1 MFNCTRRNFLIG
13 GAASVFLTGL
23 NLSTPVGASIGPKKN
38 LIVVMLRGGL
48 DGLSAVPA
56 IGDKKF
62 KKYRKNLYGKYSK
75 DVFKISEDFGLHP
88 KLEHFNILY
97 GKNEATVV
105 HATSTPYVDRSHFDG
120 QNVMM
125 SGGTRPYALKTGWL
139 GRGMVTANIME
150 VGLTLSL
157 PMPLLLRGAENKD
170 NYFPAEGMIPK
181 DEILEK
187 LISAYRSDDDMK
199 MVMENIRR
207 RPVSHF
213 FGENDTKDLAKHTGR
228 ILKDELGP
236 NVAVFDMDGF
246 DTHAGQLYNN
256 NKNLEEFDNL
266 LITLEGN
273 LGDAWKNTLIVTLTE
288 FGRTVRQNG
297 GQGTDHGIGTAILM
311 AGGLIKKGQVYTDWP
326 GLKKKQLFEGRDL
339 MSTLDARAVY
349 NAAMSVC
356 FDTDPEQLRRDV
368 FWKDNLPNLT
378 ESLFKV

>member
-13 GAASVFLTGL
+13 GATSVFFTGL

-62 KKYRKNLYGKYSK
+62 KKYRKNLYGEYSK

-97 GKNEATVV
+97 GRNEATVV

-125 SGGTRPYALKTGWL
+125 SGATRPYALKTGWL

-157 PMPLLLRGAENKD
+157 PMPLLLRGAEQKD

-187 LISAYRSDDDMK
+187 LISAYRNDDDMK
-199 MVMENIRR
+199 KVMENIRR

-246 DTHAGQLYNN
+246 DTHAGQLYDN

-266 LITLEGN
+266 LITLENN
-273 LGDAWKNTLIVTLTE
+273 LGDTWKNTLIVTLTE
-288 FGRTVRQNG
+288 FGRTVKQNG

-326 GLKKKQLFEGRDL
+326 GLNKKQLYEGRDL
-339 MSTLDARAVY
+339 AVTTDARAVY
-349 NAAMSVC
+349 NSAMSAV
-356 FDTDPEQLRRDV
+356 FDYDVKKMANDVYETQLPD
-368 FWKDNLPNLT
+368 LT
-378 ESLFKV
+378 NTLFSV

>member
-13 GAASVFLTGL
+13 GTTSVFFTGL

-125 SGGTRPYALKTGWL
+125 SGSTRPYALKTGWL

-187 LISAYRSDDDMK
+187 LISAYRNDDDMK
-199 MVMENIRR
+199 TVMENIRR

-266 LITLEGN
+266 LITLENN

-288 FGRTVRQNG
+288 FGRTVKQNG

-326 GLKKKQLFEGRDL
+326 GLNKKQLYEGRDL
-339 MSTLDARAVY
+339 AVTTDARAVY
-349 NAAMSVC
+349 NSAMSAV
-356 FDTDPEQLRRDV
+356 FDYDVKKMANSVYETQLSD
-368 FWKDNLPNLT
+368 LT
-378 ESLFKV
+378 NTLFSV

>member
-13 GAASVFLTGL
+13 GTTSVFFTGL

-97 GKNEATVV
+97 GKNEAAVV

-187 LISAYRSDDDMK
+187 LISAYRNDDDMK
-199 MVMENIRR
+199 TVMENIRR

-266 LITLEGN
+266 LITLEDS

-288 FGRTVRQNG
+288 FGRTVKQNG

-326 GLKKKQLFEGRDL
+326 GLNKKQLYEGRDL
-339 MSTLDARAVY
+339 AVTTDARAVY
-349 NAAMSVC
+349 NSAMSTV
-356 FDTDPEQLRRDV
+356 FDYDVKKMANSVYETQLPD
-368 FWKDNLPNLT
+368 LT
-378 ESLFKV
+378 NTLFSV

>member
-13 GAASVFLTGL
+13 GATSVFFTGL

-62 KKYRKNLYGKYSK
+62 KKYRKNLYGEYSK

-97 GKNEATVV
+97 GRNEATVV

-125 SGGTRPYALKTGWL
+125 SGATRPYALKTGWL

-157 PMPLLLRGAENKD
+157 PMPLLLRGAEQKD
-170 NYFPAEGMIPK
+170 NYFPAEGVIPK

-187 LISAYRSDDDMK
+187 LISAYRNDDDMK

-246 DTHAGQLYNN
+246 DTHAGQLYDN

-266 LITLEGN
+266 LITLEDS

-288 FGRTVRQNG
+288 FGRTVKQNG

-326 GLKKKQLFEGRDL
+326 GLNKKQLYEGRDL
-339 MSTLDARAVY
+339 AVTTDARAVY
-349 NAAMSVC
+349 NSAMSAV
-356 FDTDPEQLRRDV
+356 FDYDVKKMASSVYETQLPD
-368 FWKDNLPNLT
+368 LT
-378 ESLFKV
+378 SALFSV

>member
-13 GAASVFLTGL
+13 GAASVFFTGL
-23 NLSTPVGASIGPKKN
+23 NLSTPVGANIGPKKN

-62 KKYRKNLYGKYSK
+62 KKYRKNLYGEYSK
-75 DVFKISEDFGLHP
+75 DVFKISADFGLHP

-97 GKNEATVV
+97 GRNEATVV

-120 QNVMM
+120 LDVMM
-125 SGGTRPYALKTGWL
+125 SGATRPYAVKTGWL
-139 GRGMVTANIME
+139 GRGMITANIME

-157 PMPLLLRGAENKD
+157 PMPLLLRGAEQKD

-228 ILKDELGP
+228 ILKNELGP

-326 GLKKKQLFEGRDL
+326 GLKKKQLYEGRDL
-339 MSTLDARAVY
+339 AVTTDARAVY
-349 NAAMSVC
+349 NSAMSAV
-356 FDTDPEQLRRDV
+356 FDYDVKKMANSVYETQLPDLTD
-368 FWKDNLPNLT
+368 T
-378 ESLFKV
+378 LFSV

>member
-1 MFNCTRRNFLIG
+1 
-13 GAASVFLTGL
+13 
-23 NLSTPVGASIGPKKN
+23 
-38 LIVVMLRGGL
+38 
-48 DGLSAVPA
+48 
-56 IGDKKF
+56 
-62 KKYRKNLYGKYSK
+62 
-75 DVFKISEDFGLHP
+75 
-88 KLEHFNILY
+88 
-97 GKNEATVV
+97 
-105 HATSTPYVDRSHFDG
+105 
-120 QNVMM
+120 
-125 SGGTRPYALKTGWL
+125 
-139 GRGMVTANIME
+139 
-150 VGLTLSL
+150 
-157 PMPLLLRGAENKD
+157 MPLLLRGAEQKD

-213 FGENDTKDLAKHTGR
+213 FGENDTKDLAKHTGK

-266 LITLEGN
+266 LITLEDS

-288 FGRTVRQNG
+288 FGRTGRQNG

-326 GLKKKQLFEGRDL
+326 GLKRKQLYEGRDL
-339 MSTLDARAVY
+339 AVTTDARAVY
-349 NAAMSVC
+349 NSAMSVV
-356 FDTDPEQLRRDV
+356 FDYDVKKMANSVYETQLPDLTD
-368 FWKDNLPNLT
+368 T
-378 ESLFKV
+378 LFSV

>member
-13 GAASVFLTGL
+13 GAANVFFTGL
-23 NLSTPVGASIGPKKN
+23 NLSTPVGASMGPKKN

-62 KKYRKNLYGKYSK
+62 TKYRKNLYGEYIK
-75 DVFKISEDFGLHP
+75 DVFKINADFGLHP
-88 KLEHFNILY
+88 RLEYFNILY
-97 GKNEATVV
+97 GRNEAAVV
-105 HATSTPYVDRSHFDG
+105 HATNTPYVDRSHFDG
-120 QNVMM
+120 QDVMM
-125 SGGTRPYALKTGWL
+125 SGATRPYAVKTGWL
-139 GRGMVTANIME
+139 GRGMVAANIMD

-157 PMPLLLRGAENKD
+157 PIPLLLRGAEQKD
-170 NYFPAEGMIPK
+170 NYFPAEGIIPK
-181 DEILEK
+181 DETLEK
-187 LISAYRSDDDMK
+187 LISAYRNDDDMK

-213 FGENDTKDLAKHTGR
+213 YGKNDTRDLAKHTGR

-256 NKNLEEFDNL
+256 NKNLEKFDNL
-266 LITLEGN
+266 LITLEDS
-273 LGDAWKNTLIVTLTE
+273 LGDTWKNTLIVTLTE
-288 FGRTVRQNG
+288 FGRTVKQNG

-326 GLKKKQLFEGRDL
+326 GLKRKQLYEGRDL
-339 MSTLDARAVY
+339 AATTDARAVY
-349 NAAMSVC
+349 NSAMSAV
-356 FDTDPEQLRRDV
+356 FDYDVKKMANSVYETQLPDLTDI
-368 FWKDNLPNLT
+368 
-378 ESLFKV
+378 LFYV

>member
-13 GAASVFLTGL
+13 GTTSVFFTGL
-23 NLSTPVGASIGPKKN
+23 NLSTPVGASIGHKKN

-125 SGGTRPYALKTGWL
+125 SGATRPYALKTGWL

-187 LISAYRSDDDMK
+187 LISAYRNDDDMK
-199 MVMENIRR
+199 TVMENIRR

-266 LITLEGN
+266 LITLENN

-288 FGRTVRQNG
+288 FGRTVKQNG

-326 GLKKKQLFEGRDL
+326 GLNKKQLYEGRDL
-339 MSTLDARAVY
+339 AVTTDARAVY
-349 NAAMSVC
+349 NSAMSAV
-356 FDTDPEQLRRDV
+356 FDYDVKKMASSVYETQLPD
-368 FWKDNLPNLT
+368 LT
-378 ESLFKV
+378 SALFSV

>member
-13 GAASVFLTGL
+13 GAANVFLTGL

-62 KKYRKNLYGKYSK
+62 KKYRKNLYGEYSK
-75 DVFKISEDFGLHP
+75 DVFKISADFGLHP
-88 KLEHFNILY
+88 RLEYFNTLY
-97 GKNEATVV
+97 GRNEAAVV
-105 HATSTPYVDRSHFDG
+105 HATNTPYVDRSHFDG
-120 QNVMM
+120 QDVMM
-125 SGGTRPYALKTGWL
+125 SGATRPYAVKTGWL
-139 GRGMVTANIME
+139 GRGMVAANIMD

-157 PMPLLLRGAENKD
+157 PIPLLLRGAKQKD
-170 NYFPAEGMIPK
+170 NYFPAEGIIPK
-181 DEILEK
+181 DATLEK
-187 LISAYRSDDDMK
+187 LISAYRNDDDMK

-207 RPVSHF
+207 RPVSQF
-213 FGENDTKDLAKHTGR
+213 YGENDTRNLAKHTGR

-256 NKNLEEFDNL
+256 NKNLEQFDNL
-266 LITLEGN
+266 LIILEGS

-288 FGRTVRQNG
+288 FGRTVKQNG

-326 GLKKKQLFEGRDL
+326 GLKKKQLYEGRDL
-339 MSTLDARAVY
+339 AVTTDARAVY
-349 NAAMSVC
+349 NSAMSAV
-356 FDTDPEQLRRDV
+356 FDYDVKKMANSVYETQLPD
-368 FWKDNLPNLT
+368 LT
-378 ESLFKV
+378 NILFSV

>member
-13 GAASVFLTGL
+13 GTTSVFFTGL

-62 KKYRKNLYGKYSK
+62 KKYRKNLYGEYSK

-266 LITLEGN
+266 LITLENN

-288 FGRTVRQNG
+288 FGRTVKQNG

-326 GLKKKQLFEGRDL
+326 GLNKKQLYEGRDL
-339 MSTLDARAVY
+339 QVTTDARAVY
-349 NAAMSVC
+349 NSAMSAV
-356 FDTDPEQLRRDV
+356 FDYDVKKMANSVYETQFPDLTDI
-368 FWKDNLPNLT
+368 
-378 ESLFKV
+378 LFSV

>member
-13 GAASVFLTGL
+13 GTTSVFFTGL
-23 NLSTPVGASIGPKKN
+23 NLSTSVGASIDPKKN

-157 PMPLLLRGAENKD
+157 PMPLLLRGAEQKD

-207 RPVSHF
+207 RPVSQF
-213 FGENDTKDLAKHTGR
+213 YGENDTRDLAKHTGR

-266 LITLEGN
+266 LITLEDS

-326 GLKKKQLFEGRDL
+326 GLNKKQLYEGRDL
-339 MSTLDARAVY
+339 AVTTDARAVY
-349 NAAMSVC
+349 NSAMSAV
-356 FDTDPEQLRRDV
+356 FDYDVKKMANSVYETQLPDLTD
-368 FWKDNLPNLT
+368 T
-378 ESLFKV
+378 LFSV

>member
-13 GAASVFLTGL
+13 GTTSVFFTGL

-62 KKYRKNLYGKYSK
+62 NKYRKNLYGKYSK

-187 LISAYRSDDDMK
+187 LISAYRNDDDMK
-199 MVMENIRR
+199 TVMENIRR

-266 LITLEGN
+266 LITLENN

-288 FGRTVRQNG
+288 FGRTVKQNG

-326 GLKKKQLFEGRDL
+326 GLNKKQLYEGRDL
-339 MSTLDARAVY
+339 AVTTDARAVY
-349 NAAMSVC
+349 NSAMSAV
-356 FDTDPEQLRRDV
+356 FDYDVKKMASSVYETQLPD
-368 FWKDNLPNLT
+368 LT
-378 ESLFKV
+378 SALFSV

>member
-13 GAASVFLTGL
+13 GTTSVFFTGL

-62 KKYRKNLYGKYSK
+62 KKYRKNLYGEYSK

-97 GKNEATVV
+97 GKNEAAVV

-125 SGGTRPYALKTGWL
+125 SGGTRPCALKTGWL

-187 LISAYRSDDDMK
+187 LISAYRNDDDMK
-199 MVMENIRR
+199 TVMENIRR

-213 FGENDTKDLAKHTGR
+213 FGENGTKDLAKHTGR

-266 LITLEGN
+266 LITLENN

-288 FGRTVRQNG
+288 FGRTVKQNG

-326 GLKKKQLFEGRDL
+326 GLNKKQLYEGRDL
-339 MSTLDARAVY
+339 AVTTDARAVY
-349 NAAMSVC
+349 NSAMSAV
-356 FDTDPEQLRRDV
+356 FDYDVKKMANSVYETQLPDLTD
-368 FWKDNLPNLT
+368 T
-378 ESLFKV
+378 LFSV

>member
-1 MFNCTRRNFLIG
+1 MFNCTRRNFLIRG
-13 GAASVFLTGL
+13 TTSVFFTGL

-187 LISAYRSDDDMK
+187 LISAYRNDDDMK
-199 MVMENIRR
+199 TVMENIRR

-266 LITLEGN
+266 LITLENN

-288 FGRTVRQNG
+288 FGRTVKQNG

-326 GLKKKQLFEGRDL
+326 GLNKKQLYEGRDL
-339 MSTLDARAVY
+339 AVTTDARAVY
-349 NAAMSVC
+349 NSAMSAV
-356 FDTDPEQLRRDV
+356 FDYDVKKMASSVYETQLPD
-368 FWKDNLPNLT
+368 LT
-378 ESLFKV
+378 SALFSV

>member
-13 GAASVFLTGL
+13 GTTSVFFTGL

-62 KKYRKNLYGKYSK
+62 NKYRKNLYGKYSK

-187 LISAYRSDDDMK
+187 LISAYRNDDDMK
-199 MVMENIRR
+199 TVMENIRK

-256 NKNLEEFDNL
+256 NKNLKEFDNL
-266 LITLEGN
+266 LITLENN

-288 FGRTVRQNG
+288 FGRTVKQNG

-326 GLKKKQLFEGRDL
+326 GLNKKQLYEGRDL
-339 MSTLDARAVY
+339 AVTTDARAVY
-349 NAAMSVC
+349 NSAMSAV
-356 FDTDPEQLRRDV
+356 FDYDVKKMANSVYETQLPDLTD
-368 FWKDNLPNLT
+368 T
-378 ESLFKV
+378 LFSV

>member
-13 GAASVFLTGL
+13 GAASVFFTGL

-62 KKYRKNLYGKYSK
+62 KKYRKNLYGEYSK

-97 GKNEATVV
+97 GRNEATVV

-120 QNVMM
+120 QDVMM
-125 SGGTRPYALKTGWL
+125 SGATRPYAVKTGWL
-139 GRGMVTANIME
+139 GRGMITANIME

-157 PMPLLLRGAENKD
+157 PMPLLLRGAEQKD

-256 NKNLEEFDNL
+256 NKNLEKFDNL
-266 LITLEGN
+266 LITLENN

-288 FGRTVRQNG
+288 FGRTVKQNG

-326 GLKKKQLFEGRDL
+326 GLNKKQLYEGRDL
-339 MSTLDARAVY
+339 AVTTDARAVY
-349 NAAMSVC
+349 NSAMSAV
-356 FDTDPEQLRRDV
+356 FDYDVKKMASSVYETQLPD
-368 FWKDNLPNLT
+368 LT
-378 ESLFKV
+378 SALFSV

>member
-13 GAASVFLTGL
+13 GTTSVFFTGL

-97 GKNEATVV
+97 GKNEAAVV

-125 SGGTRPYALKTGWL
+125 SGSTRPYALKTGWL

-187 LISAYRSDDDMK
+187 LISAYRNDDDMK
-199 MVMENIRR
+199 TVMENIRR

-266 LITLEGN
+266 LITLENN

-288 FGRTVRQNG
+288 FGRTVKQNG

-326 GLKKKQLFEGRDL
+326 GLKKKQLYEGRDL
-339 MSTLDARAVY
+339 AVTTDARAVY
-349 NAAMSVC
+349 NSAMSAV
-356 FDTDPEQLRRDV
+356 FDYDVKKMANIVYETQLPDLTD
-368 FWKDNLPNLT
+368 T
-378 ESLFKV
+378 LFTV

>member
-13 GAASVFLTGL
+13 GAASVFFTGL

-62 KKYRKNLYGKYSK
+62 KKYRKNLYGEYSK
-75 DVFKISEDFGLHP
+75 DVFKINEDFGLHP

-97 GKNEATVV
+97 GRNEATVV

-120 QNVMM
+120 QDVMM
-125 SGGTRPYALKTGWL
+125 SGATRPYAVKTGWL
-139 GRGMVTANIME
+139 GRGMITANIME

-157 PMPLLLRGAENKD
+157 PMPLLLRGAEQKD

-228 ILKDELGP
+228 ILKNELGP

-326 GLKKKQLFEGRDL
+326 GLKKKQLYEGRDL
-339 MSTLDARAVY
+339 AVTTDARAVY
-349 NAAMSVC
+349 NSAMSAV
-356 FDTDPEQLRRDV
+356 FDYDVKKMANSVYETQLPDLTD
-368 FWKDNLPNLT
+368 T
-378 ESLFKV
+378 LFSV